1 MSSLPKQRFSE
12 AEYLAFERTS
22 QEKHELIDGE
32 IVSMS
37 GASEPHNRIVTN
49 VSVSLYNQI
58 GERACSV
65 YTSDM
70 RIRVSH
76 RQYTYPDI
84 TVVCSESILA
94 DDDYQDILLNPT
106 VIIEV
111 LSPSTERYD
120 RGDKFTLYR
129 TLPSLQEY
137 VLIAQHRLQI
147 ERYVRQLDNLWLLA
161 DTQHADGF
169 MNLTSI
175 NCILSAKDVYRRIQ
189 FENTLSDSETTDT
202 Q

>member
-1 MSSLPKQRFSE
+1 MSSLPKHRWTE
-12 AEYLAFERTS
+12 AEYLAFERAS
-22 QEKHELIDGE
+22 KEKHEFIDGE

-58 GERACSV
+58 GERPCSV

-70 RIRVSH
+70 RVRISR
-76 RQYTYPDI
+76 RQYTYPDVTI
-84 TVVCSESILA
+84 VCGVSVLA
-94 DDDYQDILLNPT
+94 EDDDQDVMLNPT

-111 LSPSTERYD
+111 LTPSTQGYD

-137 VLIAQHRLQI
+137 VLISQNRIQI
-147 ERYVRQLDNLWLLA
+147 ERYTRQPDNLWLFA
-161 DTQHADGF
+161 DTQQIDGF
-169 MNLTSI
+169 LSLTSI
-175 NCILSAKDVYRRIQ
+175 GCILSAKDVYRRIQ
-189 FENTLSDSETTDT
+189 FENDLSDSGTTDS
-202 Q
+202 

>member
-1 MSSLPKQRFSE
+1 MSSLPKQRWTE
-12 AEYLAFERTS
+12 AEYLAFERAS
-22 QEKHELIDGE
+22 KEKHELIDGE
-32 IVSMS
+32 IVSMT

-58 GERACSV
+58 GDRPCSV

-70 RIRVSH
+70 RVRISR

-84 TVVCSESILA
+84 TVVCGASVLA
-94 DDDYQDILLNPT
+94 EDDYQDVLLNPT

-111 LSPSTERYD
+111 LSPSTQGYD

-137 VLIAQHRLQI
+137 VLISQHRIQI
-147 ERYVRQLDNLWLLA
+147 ERYTRQPDNLWLFA
-161 DTQHADGF
+161 DTQQADGF
-169 MNLTSI
+169 LNLTSI
-175 NCILSAKDVYRRIQ
+175 ACTLSAKDVYRRIQ
-189 FENTLSDSETTDT
+189 FENDLSDFGATDS
-202 Q
+202 